1 MKKRLLA
8 VLLCAVM
15 ALSLG
20 ACGDSNTDDTQK
32 DNGKEVGQPKITKL
46 ADYKDFSAILKGD
59 YEVTDA
65 KIKSYFSNV
74 VYNAGIGVMEVK
86 DRDTV
91 QEGDIVKTDYTGY
104 LNGEAFS
111 GGSTISAD
119 GTSNPAWID
128 VSNNC
133 GIDTSTGESS
143 GYFIDGFSDGL
154 VGAKIG
160 QKTSSQVTFPA
171 DYSNEDLAGQLTTF
185 EFDVKAIYAE
195 VTPDNITD
203 AMVAEHFKE
212 SYGVSTVAEFMQI
225 MKEELAYNLIINNII
240 ENSTF
245 DIPEDYL
252 DLRLEEYQN
261 FFTELYCGDVAL
273 ETFLAYYYGTTLD
286 AIKVQWA
293 ASLQSQ
299 IKAELVFEALVKDAE
314 LKLDEKERDEYI
326 ASIKATASSAEGN
339 SFFAKEDNIYKMI
352 GVGNVEAGKA
362 YLLNQNAVRDYVM
375 ENYQ

>member
-15 ALSLG
+15 ALSVA
-20 ACGDSNTDDTQK
+20 ACGDSNTDDTQ
-32 DNGKEVGQPKITKL
+32 NGGTQVSQPAITKL
-46 ADYKDFSAILKGD
+46 ADYSDLSAILTGD

-65 KIKSYFSNV
+65 KIKAYFSNV
-74 VYNAGIGVMEVK
+74 LYNAGVGVIEVT

-111 GGSTISAD
+111 GGSTIASD
-119 GTSNPAWID
+119 GTSDPAWID

-133 GIDTSTGESS
+133 GIDTSSGEAS

-154 VGAKIG
+154 IGAKKG
-160 QKTSSQVTFPA
+160 QKASSQVTFPE
-171 DYSNEDLAGQLTTF
+171 DYSNTDLAGQLTTF
-185 EFDVKAIYAE
+185 EFTVHAIYTE
-195 VTPDNITD
+195 VTPDNVTD
-203 AMVAEHFKE
+203 AFIAEHFAE
-212 SYGVSTVAEFMQI
+212 NYEVSTVAEFMQI
-225 MKEELAYNLIINNII
+225 MKDELAYNFIINYLI

-261 FFTELYCGDVAL
+261 LFTELYCSQIGL
-273 ETFLAYYYGTTLD
+273 ETYLAYYGTTLD

-299 IKAELVFEALVKDAE
+299 IKAELVFEAIVKAE
-314 LKLDEKERDEYI
+314 SLKVDEKDLEEYVD
-326 ASIKATASSAEGN
+326 SIIKTASSEGGN

-352 GVGNVEAGKA
+352 GVGNVDCGKE
-362 YLLNQNAVRDYVM
+362 YYLNQGAVHDYMV
-375 ENYQ
+375 ENYK

>member
-15 ALSLG
+15 ALSMV
-20 ACGDSNTDDTQK
+20 ACGDSKTDDTQNEGTK
-32 DNGKEVGQPKITKL
+32 VSQPSITKM
-46 ADYKDFSAILKGD
+46 ADYSDLSAILTGD
-59 YEVTDA
+59 YAVTDENIA
-65 KIKSYFSNV
+65 AYFSDV
-74 VYNAGIGVMEVK
+74 LYSAGVGVIEVK

-91 QEGDIVKTDYTGY
+91 REGDIVKTDYTGY

-111 GGSTISAD
+111 GGSTIASD

-133 GIDTSTGESS
+133 GIDTESGQAS

-154 VGAKIG
+154 IGAKIG
-160 QKTSSQVTFPA
+160 QKTSSEVTFPT
-171 DYSNEDLAGQLTTF
+171 DYSNTDLAGQKTTF
-185 EFDVKAIYAE
+185 EFTVHAIYAE
-195 VTPDNITD
+195 VTPETITD
-203 AMVAEHFKE
+203 AIVAENFSE
-212 SYGVSTVAEFMQI
+212 SYGVSTAADFMKV
-225 MKEELAYNLIINNII
+225 MKEELAYNLVINYLI
-240 ENSTF
+240 EKSTF

-261 FFTELYCGDVAL
+261 LFTELYCTQIDL

-299 IKAELVFEALVKDAE
+299 IKAELVFEAIVKEAS
-314 LKLDEKERDEYI
+314 LKIDDKEREEYVNKI
-326 ASIKATASSAEGN
+326 MSAASTEGGN
-339 SFFAKEDNIYKMI
+339 SFFATEANIYKMI
-352 GVGNVEAGKA
+352 GVGNVECGKA
-362 YLLNQNAVRDYVM
+362 YLVNQNAVRDYIM
-375 ENYQ
+375 ENYE